1 MQNFVLDWG
10 IKTKFSM
17 ATINNPN
24 DTVTVAPGVILT
36 IVQIAALSVDG
47 AVKMGSSPGLL
58 RRSSSH
64 DGVHLTL
71 VDEGVRV
78 DIYLLAD
85 GSRGLYETCRAV
97 QAEVARTIKEYVGM
111 DVLAVNVHIEDVVFP
126 ESIERDPTT

>member
-1 MQNFVLDWG
+1 
-10 IKTKFSM
+10 M

-47 AVKMGSSPGLL
+47 VIKMGNVPGIL

-64 DGVHLTL
+64 DGVRLTL
-71 VDEGVRV
+71 EDVGVRV

-97 QAEVARTIKEYVGM
+97 QEEIVRTIKEYVGM
-111 DVLAVNVHIEDVVFP
+111 DVLAVNVHIEDVIFP
-126 ESIERDPTT
+126 DPIERDPTS

>member
-1 MQNFVLDWG
+1 
-10 IKTKFSM
+10 M

-47 AVKMGSSPGLL
+47 VIKMGGIPGLL
-58 RRSSSH
+58 RRSASH
-64 DGVHLTL
+64 DGVRLTL
-71 VDEGVRV
+71 EGDRVRV

-97 QAEVARTIKEYVGM
+97 QEEVVLTIKEYVGM
-111 DVLAVNVHIEDVVFP
+111 DVLAVNVHLEDVVFP
-126 ESIERDPTT
+126 DPIERDPTN